1 MAVYSLRR
9 IIKETYTIVV
19 MCGAISLIAG
29 VVLNLQIEKIIM
41 VPTILLMIPPINDIG
56 GNIGCI
62 IGARLASALHMGT
75 VEPKLKKQR
84 VLRMNV
90 NATMLMSLLMFLI
103 TSAALFSGLSVFN
116 IGPSPLRLTLS
127 FMLAG
132 IFLTPIVVLC
142 SVGLAFIS
150 FIKGWDPDNVVSPL
164 ITSIADVLG
173 VICLLIAIKIIGV

>member
-1 MAVYSLRR
+1 MAIYSLRR

-29 VVLNLQIEKIIM
+29 VALNLQIEKIITL
-41 VPTILLMIPPINDIG
+41 PTILLMVPPINDIG

-75 VEPKLKKQR
+75 VEPRLKKQR
-84 VLRMNV
+84 ILRINV
-90 NATMLMSLLMFLI
+90 NATMLMSILMFLI
-103 TSAALFSGLSVFN
+103 TSAALFVGLYVFN
-116 IGPSPLRLTLS
+116 IGPSPAKLTLA

-132 IFLTPIVVLC
+132 MFLTPVIVLC

-150 FIKGWDPDNVVSPL
+150 FVRGWDPDNVVAPL

-173 VICLLIAIKIIGV
+173 VTCLLIAIKIMGV